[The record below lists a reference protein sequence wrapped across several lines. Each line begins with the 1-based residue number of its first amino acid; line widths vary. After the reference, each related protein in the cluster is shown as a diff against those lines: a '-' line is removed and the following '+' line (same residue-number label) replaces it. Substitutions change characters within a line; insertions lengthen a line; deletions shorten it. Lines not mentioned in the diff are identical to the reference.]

1 MKDIKQIWKRLKC
14 VRAIFVGTVLVAF
27 ISSFGGAFQA
37 YFTNKLVNDIYSHN
51 LSRMKYSA
59 LILFIVIVVSFIV
72 YSLIGWGTKK
82 VAEGLGKSIKIDSFK
97 NYLNLEFSCYENMA
111 SGEIVSNIVNNS
123 QGVAVGL
130 GEGLIS
136 IFSNLCSFGVSCA
149 YLILINPSLTVVIVF
164 ISLILFLLG
173 LVISI
178 LQRKYSQLTQ
188 QNLNELSSEIKESM
202 DGMYDIKQLGVTE
215 YFSKK
220 FSEVNDR
227 LFTSQ
232 SKLAF
237 SNFLAIFANSIMNNI
252 VLFIVILVGGNAIM
266 RNNMSLGDLIA
277 YIPLIPYIF
286 LPISTIIENVS
297 SLQKA
302 LGAMELIQK
311 LEDLPRENISY
322 GSELKGNSIDIKA
335 HDINYSYRGRSSVL
349 RNVNFVIP
357 NNSFTAIIGSSG
369 AGKSTIASLLIGLVK
384 VQSGRLLINEQDIN
398 SYKIESVRR
407 KIAFVPQ
414 QPVIYTGTIREN
426 ILMGNERIDDS
437 QIQEALRLS
446 RLKDVINGLT
456 DGLETLLGEGGIT
469 LSKGQSQRLCI
480 ARTILR
486 DASILIFDEPT
497 ASLDEENKSDVM
509 KGLEK
514 LRGNK
519 TIIIITHNIE
529 TIQEVDN
536 IIVVDSGTIIEKG
549 KHEELVKKQGVYFNM
564 LRKREH
570 FEVSNEG

>member
-446 RLKDVINGLT
+446 RLEDVINGLT